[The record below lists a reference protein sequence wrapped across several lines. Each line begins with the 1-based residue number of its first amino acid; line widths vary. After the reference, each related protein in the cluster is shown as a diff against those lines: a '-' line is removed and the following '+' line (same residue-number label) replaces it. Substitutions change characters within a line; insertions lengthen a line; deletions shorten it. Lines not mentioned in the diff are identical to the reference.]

1 MQLYISLKKAAAGP
15 AREPSARSGARNR
28 ARRRVRRRRR
38 HPPAYKPAFELG
50 QRYRSFLREVNL
62 RVVEPNTR
70 SQALADFLA
79 VLQAQPGPVSL
90 STVADLLKD
99 RYDAENALTQ
109 KIAVLDVARLLVVS
123 EALTFAGGQPSSLAP
138 IRQAADL
145 TVEEL
150 ARACDTAYVWRLVE
164 GGVPV
169 YADQLAPVLH
179 GPDADPAAV
188 AALCDG
194 LVDRGMIVA
203 TDDTF
208 AVAPQMIEALLAR
221 PELRLAA
228 AGLSHGSAAGRQ
240 TGHADDRGGAL
251 PRGLGFAPE
260 GLRRQRAALLT
271 GGARSSL
278 MRCGVT
284 SRGPGWTT

>member
-1 MQLYISLKKAAAGP
+1 M
-15 AREPSARSGARNR
+15 
-28 ARRRVRRRRR
+28 
-38 HPPAYKPAFELG
+38 
-50 QRYRSFLREVNL
+50 
-62 RVVEPNTR
+62 
-70 SQALADFLA
+70 
-79 VLQAQPGPVSL
+79 LQAQPGPVSL

-99 RYDAENALTQ
+99 RYDAENTLTQ
-109 KIAVLDVARLLVVS
+109 KIAVLDMARLLVVS
-123 EALTFAGGQPSSLAP
+123 EALTFAGGQASSLAP

-145 TVEEL
+145 TLAEL
-150 ARACDTAYVWRLVE
+150 AQACDTAYIWRLVE

-203 TDDTF
+203 ADDTF

-228 AGLSHGSAAGRQ
+228 AGLSIAPLPADKPVTPMTAEALFREASDLRQKDFAGSAQRYLQAR
-240 TGHADDRGGAL
+240 ASS
-251 PRGLGFAPE
+251 
-260 GLRRQRAALLT
+260 LRRC
-271 GGARSSL
+271 GA
-278 MRCGVT
+278 T
-284 SRGPGWTT
+284 SRGPGWTICAGTWPATAR